1 MKDNDT
7 KKRALV
13 SDLVHLEWE
22 LFRRVNNEGGTDPAR
37 HVWHYAFQSA
47 EDLVCCDSGKL

>member
-22 LFRRVNNEGGTDPAR
+22 LFRRVNNEGERPPVRPSPAR
-37 HVWHYAFQSA
+37 LALCVPVS
-47 EDLVCCDSGKL
+47 